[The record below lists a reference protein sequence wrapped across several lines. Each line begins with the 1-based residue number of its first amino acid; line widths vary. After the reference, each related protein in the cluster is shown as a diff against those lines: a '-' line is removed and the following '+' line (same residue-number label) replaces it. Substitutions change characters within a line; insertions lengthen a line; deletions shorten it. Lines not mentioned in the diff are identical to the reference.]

1 MTVRGGVEAR
11 CTVRDSGGRYDA
23 VVYPHRH
30 SRESG
35 NPEAYGPAGARFGV
49 CPGRYP
55 LDRGLGGLQAAA
67 EECGLLLAV
76 DLDTVA
82 AGFYYEEAVVGV
94 YRYRYCAPE

>member
-1 MTVRGGVEAR
+1 MVVTGGGWLVAPSGTSGAGMTPLRIP
-11 CTVRDSGGRYDA
+11 A
-23 VVYPHRH
+23 VIPANAGIQRH
-30 SRESG
+30 TDR
-35 NPEAYGPAGARFGV
+35 
-49 CPGRYP
+49 PGRCLAAP
-55 LDRGLGGLQAAA
+55 AIISLIAGGLQAAA